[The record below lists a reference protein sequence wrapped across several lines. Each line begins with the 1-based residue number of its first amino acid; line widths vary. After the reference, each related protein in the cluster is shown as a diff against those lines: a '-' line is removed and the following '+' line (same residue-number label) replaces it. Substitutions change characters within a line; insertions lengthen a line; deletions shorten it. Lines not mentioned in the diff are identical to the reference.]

1 MRAKG
6 IAYDT
11 GFVRHGEISVA
22 SFDLEVVRRDLAVI
36 RDDLHCNAVHLVG
49 GDPERLEQAAHIAA
63 DLGLEVWFSP
73 YPLELAPDEIL
84 RLFDDCARRAERV
97 RAGGAEV
104 VFVAGV
110 ELSIMNDGFLPGDDV
125 MDRVKRLLGNAE
137 RMLEA
142 SARLNEF
149 LARAV
154 AVVREHFQ
162 GRVTYACIPFERV
175 DWELFDIMSFEL
187 IRSAEVADRYAAGIR
202 NVVAQ
207 GKPVAITGFGTAAW
221 RGSGAVAPRSMEI
234 VEVDEGGLPV
244 RVKDGYVRDEGEQ
257 AAYLRE
263 LLEIFEAEGVD
274 GAFVYMFAL
283 NNYTHRPD
291 DPGRD
296 FDMAGPGIVKVY
308 EDGSWEPKAAF
319 GAVAEVYARGSD
331 GSGGE

>member
-11 GFVRHGEISVA
+11 GFVRGGEISVPD
-22 SFDLEVVRRDLAVI
+22 FDLDVVRRELAVI
-36 RDDLHCNAVHLVG
+36 RDELHCNAVHLVG
-49 GDPERLEQAAHIAA
+49 GDPERLEQAALIAA

-73 YPLELAPDEIL
+73 YPLELKPDEIL
-84 RLFDDCARRAERV
+84 ELFAECARRAERV

-110 ELSIMNDGFLPGDDV
+110 ELSVMNDGFLDGDDV
-125 MDRVKRLLGNAE
+125 MDRVNRVLGNPE

-142 SARLNEF
+142 GERLNEF

-154 AVVREHFQ
+154 KVVREHF
-162 GRVTYACIPFERV
+162 GGKITYACIPFERV
-175 DWELFDIMSFEL
+175 DWSLFDVMSFEL
-187 IRSAEVADRYAAGIR
+187 IRSAEVADRYAEGIR
-202 NVVAQ
+202 NVVGR

-234 VEVDEGGLPV
+234 VDLDAAGRPV
-244 RVKDGYVRDEGEQ
+244 RVKDGYVRDEEEQ

-283 NNYTHRPD
+283 NNYMHRPD
-291 DPGRD
+291 DPSRD
-296 FDMAGPGIVKVY
+296 FDIASPGVVKVY
-308 EDGSWEPKAAF
+308 EDGNWEPKAAF
-319 GAVAEVYARGSD
+319 GAVAETYARI
-331 GSGGE
+331 